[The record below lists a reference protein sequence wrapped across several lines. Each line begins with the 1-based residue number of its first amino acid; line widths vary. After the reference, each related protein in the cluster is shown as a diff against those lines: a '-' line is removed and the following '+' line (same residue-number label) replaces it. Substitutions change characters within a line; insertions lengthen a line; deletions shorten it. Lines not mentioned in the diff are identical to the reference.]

1 MIVNTFLQA
10 FPPMLVLF
18 ICIAIGFL
26 LKKFK
31 LLPDNANSVMS
42 KLENWVFC
50 PALTISTFMTRCTV
64 ENLRENYS
72 LILVCVGIGGV
83 AFCIAIPLAK
93 LFIRKKCYERNV
105 YKYAL
110 MIGNIGFMGDPIV
123 IGLFGQDML
132 FLYKLFCL
140 PLSILIYTW
149 GISTLIPENSGEKG
163 KKALKRLLNPLFISL
178 IIGAVLGLTGLGNAM
193 PDVATDVIDS
203 FASCMAPTAMLLAG
217 FTVGGYS
224 IKRMVTD
231 KKVYL
236 ASVFRLIIIPFIL
249 TAILWLFG
257 ASDIALICAFFAFAT
272 PLGLNTV
279 VFPLAYGA
287 DPETGASMALISHTL
302 CIITIPLMFGLL
314 SAVSNVGAYLI

>member
-1 MIVNTFLQA
+1 MA
-10 FPPMLVLF
+10 VLF
-18 ICIAIGFL
+18 ICIAVGFI
-26 LKKFK
+26 LKKFN

-64 ENLRENYS
+64 SNLKENYS
-72 LILVCVGIGGV
+72 LILYCIGTGIV
-83 AFCIAIPLAK
+83 AFGIAVFLAR
-93 LFIRKKCYERNV
+93 LFVRKRCYERNV

-123 IGLFGQDML
+123 LGLFGQDML

-149 GISTLIPENSGEKG
+149 GISVLIPEEKG
-163 KKALKRLLNPLFISL
+163 NKKGGALKRLINPLFVSL
-178 IIGAVLGLTGLGNAM
+178 IIGGVLGLTGIGEMM
-193 PDVATDVIDS
+193 PEIATDVIGS
-203 FASCMAPTAMLLAG
+203 FASCMAPVAMLLTG

-224 IKRMVTD
+224 LKKMLTSE
-231 KKVYL
+231 KVYV
-236 ASVFRLIIIPFIL
+236 ASLFRLIIIPFIL
-249 TAILWLFG
+249 ISVLWLIG
-257 ASDIALICAFFAFAT
+257 ASDIVLICAFFAFAT

-302 CIITIPLMFGLL
+302 CVFTIPLMFGLL
-314 SAVSNVGAYLI
+314 SAFSNVAAYMI